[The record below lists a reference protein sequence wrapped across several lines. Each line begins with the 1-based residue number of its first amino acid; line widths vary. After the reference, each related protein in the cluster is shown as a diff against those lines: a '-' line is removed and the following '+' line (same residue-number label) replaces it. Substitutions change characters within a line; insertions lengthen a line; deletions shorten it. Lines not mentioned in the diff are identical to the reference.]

1 MRNILTADV
10 PLIFRENLI
19 PTSQRTVSVIK
30 NLQVRVFVVR
40 IIQNTRIQSIGQMQ
54 NFFLLQQ

>member
-10 PLIFRENLI
+10 PLVVHENLI

-30 NLQVRVFVVR
+30 KSSLQIRIFVVR
-40 IIQNTRIQSIGQMQ
+40 IIQNT
-54 NFFLLQQ
+54 